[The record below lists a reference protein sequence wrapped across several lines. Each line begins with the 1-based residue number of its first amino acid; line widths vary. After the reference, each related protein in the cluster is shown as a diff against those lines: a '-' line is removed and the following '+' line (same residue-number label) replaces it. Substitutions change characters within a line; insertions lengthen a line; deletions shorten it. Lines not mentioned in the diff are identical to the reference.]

1 MFRVGDNELINILF
15 TVYTANFRKGSNK
28 YTLFGKMRNPFLT
41 FPLSICIIVLNMH
54 RMVSNCQT
62 NSDRESYVD
71 DLHNFVDV
79 DVFGNCGKLK
89 CVRKNDYDPGQL

>member
-1 MFRVGDNELINILF
+1 
-15 TVYTANFRKGSNK
+15 
-28 YTLFGKMRNPFLT
+28 MRNPFLT
-41 FPLSICIIVLNMH
+41 FPLSICAIVLNIH

-71 DLHNFVDV
+71 DLDNFVDV